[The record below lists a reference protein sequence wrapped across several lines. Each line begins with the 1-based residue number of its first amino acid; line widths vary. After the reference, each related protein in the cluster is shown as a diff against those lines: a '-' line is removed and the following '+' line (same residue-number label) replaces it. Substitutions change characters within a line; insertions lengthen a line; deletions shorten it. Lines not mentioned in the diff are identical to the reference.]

1 MGSNIFS
8 FERFL
13 KVLKYDLKM
22 RVPAIGIFFLVLLI
36 IPHVLHQIMDFGN
49 SFPAGQRFDLYS
61 VMCVFL
67 VFFAPFKIYYA
78 FRDKQGRTSFL
89 MLPASTLEKFASM
102 VLVSLVLVP
111 VSFVLCSFLLD
122 VILCLLVGG
131 QYGSVVT
138 VDYGILAKGFL
149 GLFCIAGAAILGNTL
164 FKKGAPGKTLLCII
178 ILISIWLTLITG
190 YIFDSLFN
198 GGNADVEVMQ
208 MRLEMRVNLSMI
220 VYSAVAILF
229 YILAWWRI
237 RKIQIS

>member
-49 SFPAGQRFDLYS
+49 AFPAGQRFDLYS

-111 VSFVLCSFLLD
+111 VSFV
-122 VILCLLVGG
+122 
-131 QYGSVVT
+131 
-138 VDYGILAKGFL
+138 
-149 GLFCIAGAAILGNTL
+149 
-164 FKKGAPGKTLLCII
+164 
-178 ILISIWLTLITG
+178 
-190 YIFDSLFN
+190 
-198 GGNADVEVMQ
+198 
-208 MRLEMRVNLSMI
+208 
-220 VYSAVAILF
+220 
-229 YILAWWRI
+229 
-237 RKIQIS
+237 

>member
-22 RVPAIGIFFLVLLI
+22 RVPAIGVFFLVLLI

-111 VSFVLCSFLLD
+111 VSFALCSFLLD
-122 VILCLLVGG
+122 VILSLLFSG

-138 VDYGILAKGFL
+138 VDYGILARGSL
-149 GLFCIAGAAILGNTL
+149 GLFCIAGASILGNTI
-164 FKKGAPGKTLLCII
+164 FKKGAPGKTLLCILVLL
-178 ILISIWLTLITG
+178 LIWGALLTG
-190 YIFDSLFN
+190 YIFDNLFED
-198 GGNADVEVMQ
+198 GNVDAELLQ
-208 MRLEMRVNLSMI
+208 MRGEMVVNISTI
-220 VYSAVAILF
+220 IYSAVAVLF

>member
-22 RVPAIGIFFLVLLI
+22 RVPAIGIFSLVLLI

-49 SFPAGQRFDLYS
+49 SFPAGQRLDQYS

-111 VSFVLCSFLLD
+111 VSFCLCSFLLD
-122 VILCLLVGG
+122 VILSLLLSG

-138 VDYGILAKGFL
+138 VDYDILASGFL

-178 ILISIWLTLITG
+178 ILILLWLTVITG
-190 YIFDSLFN
+190 YIFDNFIEDSN
-198 GGNADVEVMQ
+198 VDAEVLQ
-208 MRLEMRVNLSMI
+208 MRGEMMVNLSSI
-220 VYSAVAILF
+220 VYSAVAIMF

-237 RKIQIS
+237 KKIQIS

>member
-1 MGSNIFS
+1 MSNIFS

-13 KVLKYDLKM
+13 NVLKYDLII

-36 IPHVLHQIMDFGN
+36 MPHVLHQMMGFGN
-49 SFPAGQRFDLYS
+49 AFPVGQRLDLYG
-61 VMCVFL
+61 VMCGFI
-67 VFFAPFKIYYA
+67 VFFAPFKIYTV
-78 FRDKQGRTSFL
+78 FRGKQELGSYL
-89 MLPASTLEKFASM
+89 MLPASSLEKFMSM

-111 VSFVLCSFLLD
+111 VSFCLCSFLLD
-122 VILCLLVGG
+122 VVLCLLVGG

-178 ILISIWLTLITG
+178 ILLSIWLTLITG
-190 YIFDSLFN
+190 YILDSLFD

>member
-22 RVPAIGIFFLVLLI
+22 RVPAIGVFFLVLLI

-49 SFPAGQRFDLYS
+49 AFPAGQRLDLYS
-61 VMCVFL
+61 VMCAFL

-89 MLPASTLEKFASM
+89 MLPASSLEKFVGM

-111 VSFVLCSFLLD
+111 VSFCLCSFLLD
-122 VILCLLVGG
+122 VILSLLLSG

-138 VDYGILAKGFL
+138 VDYDILASGFL

-178 ILISIWLTLITG
+178 ILILLWLTVLTG
-190 YIFDSLFN
+190 YIFDNFIEDDNVDAEAL
-198 GGNADVEVMQ
+198 Q
-208 MRLEMRVNLSMI
+208 MRGEMMVNLSSI

>member
-49 SFPAGQRFDLYS
+49 AFPAGQRFDLYS
-61 VMCVFL
+61 VMCFFL

-89 MLPASTLEKFASM
+89 MLPASSLEKFASM

-111 VSFVLCSFLLD
+111 VSFCLCSFLLD

-138 VDYGILAKGFL
+138 VDYDILASGFL

-178 ILISIWLTLITG
+178 ILIFLWLAVITG
-190 YIFDSLFN
+190 FIFDNLFED
-198 GGNADVEVMQ
+198 GNVDAEVMQ
-208 MRLEMRVNLSMI
+208 MRGEMMVNLSRI
-220 VYSAVAILF
+220 VYFAVAILF